1 MNLKKL
7 VLTAIASAFCF
18 TAIYAQDNAEAAK
31 PADAQAAEA
40 KPVEDKLLPLITMEQ
55 AFAKALQNRNILA
68 QYINNEVE
76 KYKKAEEKD
85 KAAIEENIKNARNKL
100 AELNTYMDVIFGL
113 GGRRAYEYNRVTSEI
128 YLTVG
133 TVSEVFT
140 RAIATRDALAKQIA
154 AVKEAIDKE
163 QDAEKKKALEANQTA
178 LVQRYA
184 LIVNALFNIYQVHPV
199 RNYHFDAATRTL
211 FLKTNDAEVTKL
223 QEQIKKAAEERKAT
237 EEKKAE

>member
-1 MNLKKL
+1 M
-7 VLTAIASAFCF
+7 
-18 TAIYAQDNAEAAK
+18 AE
-31 PADAQAAEA
+31 
-40 KPVEDKLLPLITMEQ
+40 
-55 AFAKALQNRNILA
+55 
-68 QYINNEVE
+68 YINNEVE
-76 KYKKAEEKD
+76 KSTRSEEKD

-199 RNYHFDAATRTL
+199 RNYHFTPQPAPSSSRPMTQKSPSCRNKSRRPPRKGRPLKKRRPNKPSNERT
-211 FLKTNDAEVTKL
+211 T
-223 QEQIKKAAEERKAT
+223 
-237 EEKKAE
+237 